1 MAYRPRCAAFIP
13 EFRKMTSAWTLQPP
27 GAGLPF
33 LEIAWLKPA
42 FKLKCRAMSDEAA
55 SALFREET
63 RKILRLVETTPIS
76 RAGTPVLI
84 KRVTGIEDSSRN
96 WSVYMVL
103 DHLRIVDEGIARLV
117 EALTRG
123 AIPGHVT
130 RIQDVKPGRD
140 SGPETIGRFTDA
152 VEDYETTVSRVGKL
166 GRAARHAHPWFGP
179 MTAHEWHCLA
189 GVHHR
194 AHRQQ
199 IERIK
204 ESF

>member
-1 MAYRPRCAAFIP
+1 
-13 EFRKMTSAWTLQPP
+13 MTSAQSLQPP

-42 FKLKCRAMSDEAA
+42 FKLKCLSVSDEAA

-63 RKILRLVETTPIS
+63 RKILRLVETTPIT

-103 DHLRIVDEGIARLV
+103 DHLRIVDDGIARLL

-123 AIPGHVT
+123 QIPGHVT
-130 RIQDVKPGRD
+130 RIQDVKPSLD
-140 SGPETIGRFTDA
+140 AGPETIGAFSDA
-152 VEDYETTVSRVGKL
+152 VENYEATVRRLGTL
-166 GRAARHAHPWFGP
+166 GRSARHAHPWFGP
-179 MTAHEWHCLA
+179 LTAHEWHCLA
-189 GVHHR
+189 GIHHR

-204 ESF
+204 ASL

>member
-1 MAYRPRCAAFIP
+1 
-13 EFRKMTSAWTLQPP
+13 MTSGQTLDPP

-33 LEIAWLKPA
+33 LEIAWLRPA
-42 FKLKCRAMSDEAA
+42 FKTKCFFMSQAAA
-55 SALFREET
+55 SDLFLAET
-63 RKILRLVETTPIS
+63 EKILRHVRTTPIQK
-76 RAGTPVLI
+76 AGTPVLI

-123 AIPGHVT
+123 AVPGHVT
-130 RIQDVKPGRD
+130 RIQDVKPNLNV
-140 SGPETIGRFTDA
+140 GPETIGRFEEA
-152 VEDYETTVSRVGKL
+152 VQKYEATVKRLGQL
-166 GRAARHAHPWFGP
+166 GRSARHAHPWFGP
-179 MTAHEWHCLA
+179 LTAHEWHCLA
-189 GVHHR
+189 GIHHA

-204 ESF
+204 AGLA

>member
-1 MAYRPRCAAFIP
+1 
-13 EFRKMTSAWTLQPP
+13 MTSAQALQPP

-33 LEIAWLKPA
+33 FEIAWLKPA
-42 FKLKCRAMSDEAA
+42 FKAQCLFMSQEAA

-63 RKILRLVETTPIS
+63 EKIVRLVETTPIT

-123 AIPGHVT
+123 VVPGQVT
-130 RIQDVKPGRD
+130 RIQDVKPSLD
-140 SGPETIGRFTDA
+140 AGPETIGRFMDA
-152 VEDYETTVSRVGKL
+152 VENYEATVKRLGKL
-166 GRAARHAHPWFGP
+166 GRSARHAHPWFGP

-189 GVHHR
+189 GIHHG

-204 ESF
+204 ETL

>member
-1 MAYRPRCAAFIP
+1 MP
-13 EFRKMTSAWTLQPP
+13 SAHTLQPP

-42 FKLKCRAMSDEAA
+42 FKVKCLTMSDEAA

-63 RKILRLVETTPIS
+63 QKILRLVETTPIA
-76 RAGTPVLI
+76 RAGAPVLI
-84 KRVTGIEDSSRN
+84 KRVAGIEDSSRN

-123 AIPGHVT
+123 ATPGHVT
-130 RIQDVKPGRD
+130 RIQDVKPGLD
-140 SGPETIGRFTDA
+140 TGPETIGAFTDA
-152 VEDYETTVSRVGKL
+152 VENYEATVRRLGKL
-166 GRAARHAHPWFGP
+166 GRSARHAHPWFGP

-189 GVHHR
+189 GVHHG

-204 ESF
+204 ASL